1 MGAGYQLLQIL
12 SREAIFA
19 LPEGPGIIELHS
31 CGGFGNRND
40 TAGGEVKASYS
51 LCAEVISRKEI
62 HTLAVAI
69 FISF

>member
-19 LPEGPGIIELHS
+19 LPEGPCIIELHS
-31 CGGFGNRND
+31 CGGFGNRKD